1 MVIAH
6 RDRLVRA
13 LEATDRPAAVGASKE
28 LVECIARV
36 VLEATGATLGD
47 EAKFP
52 AVVDAAQKQL
62 GMRPVDLGNDQA
74 VRAIAQSAATMV
86 KRVNELRN
94 DVGTGHGRARMPEV
108 TDAAE
113 RAAVDAA
120 MLWSAWALRLL
131 DPVLAG
137 SAGVFIEAVSSA
149 ISRSGLVK
157 ALRSVDLPTQLPLAQ
172 RSMGVVV
179 GQRAGGGF
187 GNAWAVT
194 VNPALDDPRLDDWP
208 SAYRLGLAEGFLL
221 NWAGQIDLN
230 LSTAKA
236 LVEVVEPVPVEDAA
250 SVLEELTAKLSLATW
265 TPHWRSRRREAE
277 AVVEVIGSASSRV
290 GSKHATAL
298 STLAERLTQRLRA
311 RED

>member
-1 MVIAH
+1 MVVAH

-47 EAKFP
+47 EARFP

-86 KRVNELRN
+86 TRVNELRN
-94 DVGTGHGRARMPEV
+94 DVGTGHGRARMPEI

-113 RAAVDAA
+113 HAAVDAA

-137 SAGVFIEAVSSA
+137 SAGVFIEAVSIA
-149 ISRSGLVK
+149 ISRPGLVK

-172 RSMGVVV
+172 HSIGVVV

-187 GNAWAVT
+187 GNAWVVAVD
-194 VNPALDDPRLDDWP
+194 PALDDPRLDDWP

-250 SVLEELTAKLSLATW
+250 SVFEELTAKLNLATW

-290 GSKHATAL
+290 GAKHATAL
-298 STLAERLTQRLRA
+298 SRLAERLTQRLAA
-311 RED
+311 RVD